1 MPKLMGL
8 SLIAGVPAANGS
20 GKEFSAVNPATGET
34 LSPTYRTATAVQ
46 VDAAATAAEEAFAS
60 YRNVPGKERAAF
72 LRAAAANIDAIVDD
86 LVDRVRQETAL
97 AEPRIR
103 GEAGRTTNQFRL
115 FASMLEDGSW
125 IDARIETA
133 LPNRQPM
140 PRPDLRSMLR
150 PLGPVAVFGAS
161 NFPLAY
167 SVGGGDTASALAAG
181 CPVVVKAHPAHPGT
195 SELVGQAICA
205 AVKSS
210 GLDSGV
216 FSVLFDAGI
225 EVGTTLVEHPAIKA
239 VGFTGSIAGGRALF
253 DLAAKRP
260 EPIPVYAEMGSV
272 NPIFL
277 LPKALEANGKQIA
290 EGLHQS
296 VTLGLGQFCT
306 KPGIVFTN
314 GQEPFRSRL
323 QELIQAT
330 QPGSMLHAG
339 IAGNYSRGVKR
350 LARHSDVISLSKPPS
365 TSPGAAAS
373 AGLFETDIATFLA
386 DDELAAEVFGPTTL
400 LVRYNT
406 MDELL
411 AIARRMEGQLTATV
425 HGEASDFV
433 EARELISVLETR
445 AGRLIFNQFPT
456 GVEVGDAIVHG
467 GPYPASSDSRTTSV
481 GSRAIFRF
489 VRPVCYQN
497 FPEAAL
503 PPELQTDNPLHVRR
517 FVDGKLELPSA

>member
-1 MPKLMGL
+1 MSSLNGL
-8 SLIAGVPAANGS
+8 SLIGGKPAAGGA
-20 GKEFSAVNPATGET
+20 GKEFSAINPATGAP
-34 LSPTYRTATAVQ
+34 LSPTYRAATLQQ
-46 VDAAATAAEEAFAS
+46 VDEAATAAHEAFAS
-60 YRNVPGKERAAF
+60 YRNLPGKKRAEF
-72 LRAAAANIDAIVDD
+72 LRTIAANIDAIVGD
-86 LVDRVRQETAL
+86 LVARVSQETAL

-103 GEAGRTTNQFRL
+103 GETGRTSNQFRM
-115 FASMLEDGSW
+115 FAAMLEEGSW
-125 IDARIETA
+125 VDARIETA
-133 LPNRQPM
+133 LPTRQPI

-167 SVGGGDTASALAAG
+167 SVGGGDTASAFAAG

-195 SELVGQAICA
+195 SELVGDAINA
-205 AVKSS
+205 AVKSC
-210 GLDSGV
+210 GLAPGV
-216 FSVLFDAGI
+216 FSLLFDAGI
-225 EVGTTLVEHPAIKA
+225 EIGSALVQHPSIKA
-239 VGFTGSIAGGRALF
+239 VGFTGSISGGRALF

-260 EPIPVYAEMGSV
+260 EPITVYAEMGSV

-277 LPKALEANGKQIA
+277 LPGALEASGNKIA

-314 GQEPFRSRL
+314 GHEPFRDRL
-323 QELIQAT
+323 QKLIHETPAA
-330 QPGSMLHAG
+330 PMLHAG
-339 IAGNYSRGVKR
+339 IARNYNQGVER
-350 LARHSDVISLSKPPS
+350 LSKHSAVRSLNIPPA
-365 TSPGAAAS
+365 TSQHALAG
-373 AGLFETDIATFLA
+373 AGLFETDISTFLA
-386 DDELAAEVFGPTTL
+386 DDELASEVFGPTTL

-411 AIARRMEGQLTATV
+411 AVARHLEGQLTVTI
-425 HGEASDFV
+425 HGQPADLI
-433 EARELISVLETR
+433 AAAELISVLETR

-481 GSRAIFRF
+481 GSRAILRF

-497 FPEAAL
+497 FPDAAL
-503 PPELQTDNPLHVRR
+503 PPELQANNPLHVRR
-517 FVDGKLELPSA
+517 FVDGKLVVE

>member
-1 MPKLMGL
+1 MPKLMGQ
-8 SLIAGVPAANGS
+8 SLIAGTPVSSSS

-34 LSPTYRTATAVQ
+34 LSPAYRTATADQ
-46 VDAAATAAEEAFAS
+46 VDAAAAAAEKAFAS
-60 YRNVPGKERAAF
+60 YRNVPGKQRAAF
-72 LRAAAANIDAIVDD
+72 LRTAAANIDAIVED

-103 GEAGRTTNQFRL
+103 GETARTSNQFRL

-125 IDARIETA
+125 VDARIETA
-133 LPNRQPM
+133 LPDRQPV

-195 SELVGQAICA
+195 SELVGQAVCA

-210 GLDSGV
+210 DLEPGV

-225 EVGTTLVEHPAIKA
+225 EVGAALVQHPAIKA
-239 VGFTGSIAGGRALF
+239 VGFTGSISGGRALF

-277 LPKALEANGKQIA
+277 LPNALERNGAQIA
-290 EGLHQS
+290 EGVHQS
-296 VTLGLGQFCT
+296 VTMGLGQFCT

-314 GQEPFRSRL
+314 GHEQFRSRL
-323 QELIQAT
+323 EQLIQT
-330 QPGSMLHAG
+330 TPPGPMLHAG
-339 IAGNYSRGVKR
+339 IAGNYARGVAR
-350 LARHSDVISLSKPPS
+350 LAKHGDVYNLSN
-365 TSPGAAAS
+365 SPTASSGAAAS

-386 DDELAAEVFGPTTL
+386 DDGLAAEVFGPTTL
-400 LVRYNT
+400 LVRYTT

-411 AIARRMEGQLTATV
+411 AVARGMEGQLTATV
-425 HGEASDFV
+425 HGAPSDLI

-481 GSRAIFRF
+481 GSRAILRF

-497 FPEAAL
+497 FPDAAL
-503 PPELQTDNPLHVRR
+503 PPELQASNPLCVRR
-517 FVDGKLELPSA
+517 FVDGNLEMPSA

>member
-1 MPKLMGL
+1 MPKLRGL
-8 SLIAGVPAANGS
+8 SPIAGTPVSGSS

-34 LSPTYRTATAVQ
+34 LSPAYRTATAEQ

-60 YRNVPGKERAAF
+60 YRNVPGKQRAAF
-72 LRAAAANIDAIVDD
+72 LRSVAANIDAIVDD
-86 LVDRVRQETAL
+86 IVERVRQETAL

-103 GEAGRTTNQFRL
+103 GETARTSNQFRL
-115 FASMLEDGSW
+115 FAAMLEEGSW
-125 IDARIETA
+125 VDARIETP
-133 LPNRQPM
+133 LPNRQPV

-195 SELVGQAICA
+195 SELVGQAIVA
-205 AVKSS
+205 AVESS
-210 GLDSGV
+210 GLNPGV

-225 EVGTTLVEHPAIKA
+225 EVGTALVQHPAIKA

-277 LPKALEANGKQIA
+277 LPKALETNGTQIA

-314 GQEPFRSRL
+314 GHEQFRSRL
-323 QELIQAT
+323 EQLIQAT
-330 QPGSMLHAG
+330 PPGPMLHAG
-339 IAGNYSRGVKR
+339 IAGNYAKGVAR
-350 LARHSDVISLSKPPS
+350 LANHGNVQNLSSPPAAS
-365 TSPGAAAS
+365 SGAAAS
-373 AGLFETDIATFLA
+373 AGLFETDVATFLA
-386 DDELAAEVFGPTTL
+386 DNELAAEVFGPTTL
-400 LVRYNT
+400 LVRYKT

-411 AIARRMEGQLTATV
+411 AVARRLEGQLTATV
-425 HGEASDFV
+425 HGDASDFIG
-433 EARELISVLETR
+433 ARELISVLETR

-481 GSRAIFRF
+481 GSRAILRF
-489 VRPVCYQN
+489 ARPVCYQN
-497 FPEAAL
+497 FPNAAL
-503 PPELQTDNPLHVRR
+503 PPELQANNPLRVRR